1 MSESTAGGASAGEA
15 VGGQVTTGRLGL
27 SRDAWR
33 DSARLGLQSG
43 VAAAAS
49 FFAAE
54 FFGLDDAFLVIMM
67 AVTSL
72 QRSVGGTLGEASM
85 RLQSALAGSG
95 LGLLCLLLVPEGWGV
110 AGALG
115 VALAAVGAASALRP
129 AWALGVV
136 PAVGMSLGDRG
147 DILGTALTTS
157 LGIAL
162 GAAIGTLVSLLVW
175 PDRAEARFERHFRQ
189 ALRATATRL
198 SDAIAATMEPGRAPR
213 IPEHVSA
220 WSEAVWLSAEAL
232 AAARF
237 VDREGLERRLDAL
250 RELHESVVILD
261 RAAVAETP
269 PVAATALAPQVE
281 ALRRDACA
289 VLLHMADRHRAD
301 GHWAAG
307 EREPKGRIEAI
318 DATLERLRAAL
329 ADEDPGTAE
338 HELHGA
344 VAFGLREVRR
354 TLGAL
359 VEAQGAPQAG

>member
-1 MSESTAGGASAGEA
+1 MSDSAAGEA
-15 VGGQVTTGRLGL
+15 LGGQVTTGRLGP

-33 DSARLGLQSG
+33 DALRLGLQSG
-43 VAAAAS
+43 VAGAAGFLVAS
-49 FFAAE
+49 AA
-54 FFGLDDAFLVIMM
+54 GLEDQFLVIMM

-72 QRSVGGTLGEASM
+72 QRSVGGTLGEAST

-110 AGALG
+110 AAGLG
-115 VALAAVGAASALRP
+115 VALGAVGAASALRP
-129 AWALGVV
+129 SWALGVV
-136 PAVGMSLGDRG
+136 PAVGMSLGDRD

-157 LGIAL
+157 IGIVI

-198 SDAIAATMEPGRAPR
+198 SDAVAATLEPGRTPR
-213 IPEHVSA
+213 VPQHVSA
-220 WSEAVWLSAEAL
+220 WGEAVWLAAEAL

-237 VDREGLERRLDAL
+237 VDREGLRRRLDSL
-250 RELHESVVILD
+250 RELHESVVMLD
-261 RAAVAETP
+261 RAAEAQTP
-269 PVAATALAPQVE
+269 PLAVTALAPQVE
-281 ALRRDACA
+281 GLRRDACA
-289 VLLHMADRHRAD
+289 VLLHMADRHGAEKQ
-301 GHWAAG
+301 GAAG
-307 EREPKGRIEAI
+307 RREPEERIAAI

-329 ADEDPGTAE
+329 ADEDPGAPE

-354 TLGAL
+354 TLAAL
-359 VEAQGAPQAG
+359 VDAQGR